1 MNDRKHEMMRTVIFT
16 SLITAL
22 ALSACQRQP
31 SPETTQAEVPKIAE
45 AKTPTETPV
54 VDAHVTEKIT
64 ALGIASV
71 MRQSA
76 TQDKDGKFVAPFTDA
91 KVHFVTSSS
100 APKVGANIFMW
111 PLRNAPQPM
120 NIKITDVQS
129 GEACNGGQDQ
139 MHAVT
144 GTPENMTDILST
156 KTDTGRSAES
166 PFDFAYIIP
175 SQPKAKLVQ
184 PPTTLPPGVTIATVK
199 FALDLNDDGHA
210 DAMYVTSDCD
220 TGAAV
225 TAETGATCTASYV
238 LKESKWVLLD
248 STSPC

>member
-1 MNDRKHEMMRTVIFT
+1 MMRTVIFG

-22 ALSACQRQP
+22 ALPACQRQP
-31 SPETTQAEVPKIAE
+31 SPEPTQTEVADT
-45 AKTPTETPV
+45 KTPSETPAV
-54 VDAHVTEKIT
+54 NSHVTEKIL
-64 ALGIASV
+64 ALGLATL

-76 TQDKDGKFVAPFTDA
+76 SQDKDGKFAAPFTDA
-91 KVHFVTSSS
+91 KVHFVTSST

-120 NIKITDVQS
+120 NVKITDVQS
-129 GEACNGGQDQ
+129 GEACNGGPDQ
-139 MHAVT
+139 MHAVS
-144 GTPENMTDILST
+144 GTPENMAEILST
-156 KTDTGRSAES
+156 KTDIGRSAES
-166 PFDFAYIIP
+166 PFDFAYVIP

-199 FALDLNDDGHA
+199 FAFDLNDDGSA
-210 DAMYVTSDCD
+210 DAMYVMSDCD

-238 LKESKWVLLD
+238 LKKSKWVLLD